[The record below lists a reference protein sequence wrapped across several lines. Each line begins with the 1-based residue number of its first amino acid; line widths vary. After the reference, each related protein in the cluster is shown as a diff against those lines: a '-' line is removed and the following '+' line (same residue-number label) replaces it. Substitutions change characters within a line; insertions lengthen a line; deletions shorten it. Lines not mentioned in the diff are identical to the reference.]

1 MRKICVVTGTRAE
14 YGILSRLM
22 GKLRD
27 SADVCLQVVATN
39 MHLSP
44 AHGMTVNEIIA
55 DGFNIDFK
63 IPLPLDDDSPRGT
76 VKAMGEAMKGF
87 AEAFASLDPDMIL
100 ILGDRYEML
109 AAASAAT
116 IFGIPIVHLHG
127 GEITEGAYDDAIRH
141 AITKLSTYH
150 FTATEEYRR
159 RVIQMGEEPERVF
172 NAGSLG
178 VDNILNEKPMSISDL
193 NASIHGLVPD
203 MDFDL
208 KEGFMLVTFHPV
220 TRQPEEAEAQTR
232 TLLEALDEFKGHQIV
247 FTMPNSDTGGR
258 QVADMIR
265 RWTGNNRSRSVCVTS
280 LGRARYYSALS
291 HCGAVIGNSSSGLIE
306 APSFGIPTVNIGD
319 RQRGRVA
326 GITVINCVVDK
337 DSIKSAIEKSL
348 TPAFLKYCREEGK
361 NPYARPGSLDFI
373 YNYLLTLPATKHT
386 PKHFHDLNG
395 IIETIA

>member
-178 VDNILNEKPMSISDL
+178 VDNIRNEKSMSISDL
-193 NASIHGLVPD
+193 NASIHGLIPD

-232 TLLEALDEFKGHQIV
+232 SLLEALDEFKGFQII

-280 LGRARYYSALS
+280 LGRARYYSALA

-306 APSFGIPTVNIGD
+306 APSFAIPTVNIGD

-326 GITVINCVVDK
+326 GNTVINCGVDK

-348 TPAFLKYCREEGK
+348 TPAFLKYCREEGN
-361 NPYARPGSLDFI
+361 NPYALPGSLDFI
-373 YNYLLTLPATKHT
+373 YNYLLTLPATKHP
-386 PKHFHDLNG
+386 PKHFHD
-395 IIETIA
+395 IH